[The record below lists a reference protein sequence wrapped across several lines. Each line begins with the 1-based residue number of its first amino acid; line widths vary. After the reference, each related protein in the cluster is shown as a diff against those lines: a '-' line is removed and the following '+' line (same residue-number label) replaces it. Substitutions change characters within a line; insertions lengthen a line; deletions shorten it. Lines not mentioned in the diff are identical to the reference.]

1 MSHTLGSRLLYLDN
15 VPEYRRSTLD
25 MLEIMYAH
33 HADTTVQRGIIFG
46 VELHKSEASTLLEG
60 GSGMN
65 RPFLFRDKLD
75 ALHCAK

>member
-1 MSHTLGSRLLYLDN
+1 
-15 VPEYRRSTLD
+15 